1 MFTEKKRVIE
11 GLTVKNS
18 SGGERR
24 MVGTTAR
31 EINTGGDGEI
41 ERFVS
46 CDLGLGR
53 RVTIFACLLAAL
65 VH

>member
-1 MFTEKKRVIE
+1 MFTEKKRVVE

-31 EINTGGDGEI
+31 EG
-41 ERFVS
+41 
-46 CDLGLGR
+46 
-53 RVTIFACLLAAL
+53 
-65 VH
+65 